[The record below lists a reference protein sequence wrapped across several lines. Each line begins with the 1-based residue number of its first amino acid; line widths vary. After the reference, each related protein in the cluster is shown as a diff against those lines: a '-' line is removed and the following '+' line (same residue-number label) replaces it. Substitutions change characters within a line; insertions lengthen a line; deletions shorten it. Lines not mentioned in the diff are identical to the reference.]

1 MVPKIDK
8 SSFVAESAVIIGSVK
23 IGKNCGIFP
32 NAVIRGDQNEIIIEE
47 GSNVQDCAVIHTNSE
62 HKVKI
67 GKNVSIGHGAI
78 VHGAIIDDNVIVG
91 MHATIMNGAII
102 GKGSIIGA
110 NSLVTTKKQIPIHSL
125 VMGVPGKV
133 VKQDKQYEEMSIKN
147 AGEYHKLIK
156 HHRQDKYIHY
166 RKI

>member
-1 MVPKIDK
+1 VTREFAP
-8 SSFVAESAVIIGSVK
+8 
-23 IGKNCGIFP
+23 
-32 NAVIRGDQNEIIIEE
+32 IIEPFP
-47 GSNVQDCAVIHTNSE
+47 
-62 HKVKI
+62 
-67 GKNVSIGHGAI
+67 
-78 VHGAIIDDNVIVG
+78 IIAPFIMVACIP
-91 MHATIMNGAII
+91 TITLSSII